1 MRLARL
7 LLATFG
13 ILCIPTACA
22 LAGEGPPA
30 PASDD
35 GFWRTWG
42 DGKAEIDGYALV
54 QPRYGEPRAGTA
66 VLIFVTEDF
75 SDSAR
80 VKADP
85 GKHPPADV
93 YPVLKLN
100 FTRQFQTGIYQ
111 YNVLTSVFARTEFR
125 GSGASW
131 PLTKVSFSAQEWCGH
146 VYQQWLARG
155 QRLVGQLH
163 SYFDGEADA
172 ALELPLPPGG
182 VLEDALPILVRG
194 LRGDWLAPGESRPV
208 PLLPSS
214 LRARLLHRKQAWGQA
229 IVRRSSATAPV
240 ATALGTLPAFTYT
253 IEEQGGDTLT
263 YTIEAAQPHRIL
275 AWQSSSGESGKILGS
290 ARLPYWMMNK
300 PGGEAALK
308 DIGLAPLPS
317 SQPLPSR

>member
-1 MRLARL
+1 MRLAPL
-7 LLATFG
+7 TLVTFCMLSTG
-13 ILCIPTACA
+13 NLCA
-22 LAGEGPPA
+22 LAGEA
-30 PASDD
+30 PSASAPDD
-35 GFWRTWG
+35 NFWQLWG
-42 DGKAEIDGYALV
+42 DGKAEVNGYALV

-100 FTRQFQTGIYQ
+100 FTRQFQAGIYQ
-111 YNVLTSVFARTEFR
+111 YNLLTSVFARTEYR
-125 GSGASW
+125 GSGAYW
-131 PLTKVSFSAQEWCGH
+131 PLAKVSFSSQEWCGH
-146 VYQQWLARG
+146 VYQQWLPRD

-182 VLEDALPILVRG
+182 ILEDALPILVRG
-194 LRGDWLAPGESRPV
+194 LRGDWLSPGESRQV

-214 LRARLLHRKQAWGQA
+214 LRARLLHRKPAWGQA
-229 IVRRSSATAPV
+229 VVRRSSNTAPV
-240 ATALGTLPAFTYT
+240 VTALGTIPAFTYT

-290 ARLPYWMMNK
+290 ARLPYWKMNK
-300 PGGEAALK
+300 SGGEAALK
-308 DIGLAPLPS
+308 DIGLAPLAAP
-317 SQPLPSR
+317 PGAPSR

>member
-1 MRLARL
+1 MRLPLLTIVALGLLSARNP
-7 LLATFG
+7 G
-13 ILCIPTACA
+13 A
-22 LAGEGPPA
+22 LASEA
-30 PASDD
+30 PSASAPGDN
-35 GFWRTWG
+35 FWQTWG

-85 GKHPPADV
+85 GKHPAADV

-111 YNVLTSVFARTEFR
+111 YNLLTSVFARTEFR
-125 GSGASW
+125 GSGAYW
-131 PLTKVSFSAQEWCGH
+131 PLVKVSFSSQEWCGH
-146 VYQQWLARG
+146 VYQQWLPREE
-155 QRLVGQLH
+155 RLVGQLH
-163 SYFDGEADA
+163 SYFDGEADTV
-172 ALELPLPPGG
+172 LELPLPPSG

-194 LRGDWLAPGESRPV
+194 LRGDWLAPGESRQV
-208 PLLPSS
+208 PLLPSA
-214 LRARLLHRKQAWGQA
+214 LRSRLLHRKPAWGQA
-229 IVRRSSATAPV
+229 VVRRSSGTAPV
-240 ATALGTLPAFTYT
+240 ATVLGTIPAFTYT

-263 YTIEAAQPHRIL
+263 YTIEAAQPHKIL

-290 ARLPYWMMNK
+290 TRLPYWKMNK

-308 DIGLAPLPS
+308 EIGLEPLP
-317 SQPLPSR
+317 PSPTAPSH